1 MIGQSR
7 ISSLLPLLAL
17 QSSTFLLVSS
27 TPFPT
32 GAADLNSRNATE
44 RRSTPFVKRADT
56 VQPGQPRNTVA
67 DQFIG
72 GYQVVGNSGVAAQQL
87 FLGDDHLVSSSF
99 QSASLSLP
107 IYRALR
113 TRYRMYSSKS
123 IGLYHRQG
131 RAKPAHDQ

>member
-44 RRSTPFVKRADT
+44 RRTTPFVKRADT

-87 FLGDDHLVSSSF
+87 FLGDDHLVSSPS
-99 QSASLSLP
+99 
-107 IYRALR
+107 RALLFPSPS
-113 TRYRMYSSKS
+113 TTSFSLD
-123 IGLYHRQG
+123 IECTHRN
-131 RAKPAHDQ
+131 R